1 PHCECAGHRRMS
13 ARRESEFNPSRLLRN
28 PHVQSV
34 LASSSLRRLLLRRR
48 ARAVERGARTMMLD
62 GGDGVRLLGFHT
74 AQRALPAPRGL
85 AVMFHGWEGSARS
98 TYLLQT
104 GGRLL
109 AEGWDV
115 FRLNFRDH
123 GGTHD
128 LNRGIFHSCLIDE
141 VAATVGDIASRFPQQ
156 PLALIGYSLGGNFAL
171 RVGLR
176 APALGIPLSRVLAVC
191 PVVSPHRG
199 LAAIESSRW
208 FYHAYFMHK
217 WRLSLKRKQRA
228 FPGEQLFERRQ
239 LHGSLRELTRALVLR
254 HTDFGS
260 LDNYLDGYSIAGDQL
275 ASLQVPASI
284 LTSRDDPV
292 IPVGD
297 FERLQL
303 PPCAELTIVEHGGH
317 CGFIRDLGM
326 SSFAEDFIV
335 DRLSRLERTA

>member
-1 PHCECAGHRRMS
+1 MS
-13 ARRESEFNPSRLLRN
+13 ARVDPEFHPSRLLRN

-34 LASSSLRRLLLRRR
+34 LASSSLRRMLLHRRS
-48 ARAVERGARTMMLD
+48 AAVERDAKEVTLD

-74 AQRALPAPRGL
+74 PQSVLPAPRGL

-98 TYLLQT
+98 TYVLQT

-109 AEGWDV
+109 AEGWDL

-141 VAATVGDIASRFPQQ
+141 VTAAVGDIARRFPQR

-171 RVGLR
+171 RVALR
-176 APALGIPLSRVLAVC
+176 ARALGIPLSRVLAVC
-191 PVVSPHRG
+191 PVVCPHQG

-228 FPGEQLFERRQ
+228 FPGEPLFEPQQ

-260 LDNYLDGYSIAGDQL
+260 LDNYLDGYSIAGDRL
-275 ASLQVPASI
+275 ASLEVPASI

-292 IPVGD
+292 IPVAD
-297 FERLQL
+297 FERMQL
-303 PPCAELTIVEHGGH
+303 PPSAELTIVQHGGH

-326 SSFAEDFIV
+326 SSFAEDYIV
-335 DRLSRLERTA
+335 EGLTRLTS